1 MNETM
6 TSRSIGHNEKQ
17 DGIRSAMI
25 MNAINKMLEMISLIN
40 T

>member
-6 TSRSIGHNEKQ
+6 TSRSIDRNEKQ

-25 MNAINKMLEMISLIN
+25 MNAINKMNEMISLI
-40 T
+40 TS